1 MYSKIAFKELVMSLF
16 LPMFVLIIVLLLCPC
31 LGISQKIQS
40 TEDCGN
46 IETSEL
52 QGKIN
57 GTWKGVYPGTGLV
70 SGGFEIEISTK
81 GTVTGNYSGII
92 SGTISGCVD
101 RSGYFQAEGV
111 GSGPA
116 VTWTG
121 QVKKSKDTILA
132 LGKWSAASGSGT
144 WSGRN

>member
-16 LPMFVLIIVLLLCPC
+16 LPMFVLITVLLLCPC

-57 GTWKGVYPGTGLV
+57 GTWKGIYPGTGLV
-70 SGGFEIEISTK
+70 SGDFEIEISTK
-81 GTVTGNYSGII
+81 GTVTGNYSGFI
-92 SGTISGCVD
+92 SGTISGCV
-101 RSGYFQAEGV
+101 
-111 GSGPA
+111 